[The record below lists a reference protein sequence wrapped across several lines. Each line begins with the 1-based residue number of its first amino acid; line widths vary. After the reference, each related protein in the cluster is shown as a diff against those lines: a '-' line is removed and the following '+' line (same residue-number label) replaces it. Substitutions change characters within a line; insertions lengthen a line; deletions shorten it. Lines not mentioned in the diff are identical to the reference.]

1 MRILK
6 PLLAPLLVLGHAAG
20 AFATDDITLQPC
32 VDNHGMSLV
41 DVLGM
46 AFGFPDFLIDGP
58 AWMWRECVDIEWPSS
73 MKEPSF
79 KGKGVPP
86 DVYRPALQR
95 ELASRLQVSAHTE
108 SKMRDIWVLRL
119 AADGRAVKLK
129 EVECVNGRAAPY
141 YGRIEIVAVPLS
153 LVVVQLSTA
162 LRSPVTDETSL
173 SGCFTFN
180 LTWSKD
186 GNPAK
191 AVADQLGLELEAAK
205 RPVDTLFIDHVER
218 WPSDRTAK

>member
-6 PLLAPLLVLGHAAG
+6 PLLAPLLVLGYAAG
-20 AFATDDITLQPC
+20 AFATDEITLQPC

-58 AWMWRECVDIEWPSS
+58 AWMWPECVDIEWPSS

-86 DVYRPALQR
+86 EVYRPALQR

-108 SKMRDIWVLRL
+108 SKMRDIWVLRH
-119 AADGRAVKLK
+119 AADGRAVKLR
-129 EVECVNGRAAPY
+129 EVECVNGRATPY

-153 LVVVQLSTA
+153 LAVVQLST
-162 LRSPVTDETSL
+162 
-173 SGCFTFN
+173 
-180 LTWSKD
+180 
-186 GNPAK
+186 
-191 AVADQLGLELEAAK
+191 
-205 RPVDTLFIDHVER
+205 
-218 WPSDRTAK
+218 